1 MTNIKYLSIIDNILD
16 NYKYQTTED
25 GYTFIVEKREGLYC
39 FHLIDEEKILQ
50 QFFPKE
56 QIEAVGLE
64 YIVKELEYIFIN
76 DKSIYY

>member
-1 MTNIKYLSIIDNILD
+1 MTSVKYLSILDNILG

-25 GYTFIVEKREGLYC
+25 GYTFTVEKREGIYC
-39 FHLIDEEKILQ
+39 FLLIDEEKRLQ

-64 YIVKELEYIFIN
+64 YIVKELENIF
-76 DKSIYY
+76 YQ

>member
-1 MTNIKYLSIIDNILD
+1 MTNVKYIAIIDTLLD

-56 QIEAVGLE
+56 QVEAVGLE
-64 YIVKELEYIFIN
+64 YISREVENIFFRGGCGE
-76 DKSIYY
+76 